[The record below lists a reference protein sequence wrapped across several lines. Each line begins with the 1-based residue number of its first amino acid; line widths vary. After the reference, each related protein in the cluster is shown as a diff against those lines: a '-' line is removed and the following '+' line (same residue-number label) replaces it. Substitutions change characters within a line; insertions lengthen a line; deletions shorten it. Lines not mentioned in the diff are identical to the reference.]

1 MTAMTD
7 NEREARLAQ
16 LRTRCSGRCL
26 DVAARLLDA
35 LVASGGRVSDD
46 DELRRR
52 LCTTRTV
59 LARLRH
65 LAAPVIAYN
74 DGDWVLAERGREDA
88 GDMRHAQAE
97 DAPHSSART
106 RAALDRERLGTAVR
120 RLGAAGLDEHGAR
133 KVLMEPTAYAGTRE
147 VVATLERL
155 SGDPDREDTPLDLAA
170 LTRSLCRTP
179 PDKERSQP
187 PTGSAARTERNIWR
201 ADAPVSPEN
210 SCLLVARDERNSPR
224 VRRAREQL
232 RRARAPRPDGDTER
246 SPARSDGSPVER

>member
-1 MTAMTD
+1 MMTAMTD
-7 NEREARLAQ
+7 NVREARLAQ

-26 DVAARLLDA
+26 DVAARLLDE

-65 LAAPVIAYN
+65 LAAPVIAYDN
-74 DGDWVLAERGREDA
+74 GDWVLAERGREGA
-88 GDMRHAQAE
+88 GDMRHAQAD

-106 RAALDRERLGTAVR
+106 RAALDRERLRTAVR

-133 KVLMEPTAYAGTRE
+133 KVLMELTAYAGTRE

-179 PDKERSQP
+179 PDKP
-187 PTGSAARTERNIWR
+187 PTGSAAWTERNIWR
-201 ADAPVSPEN
+201 ADAPFSPEN

-232 RRARAPRPDGDTER
+232 RRARAPRWDGNPER
-246 SPARSDGSPVER
+246 SSAPGDGSFIGR